1 MKKALL
7 LISAAMVMNV
17 ALSQKKPVVV
27 NEVDLKRY
35 AGTWYE
41 ISRLPNSFEKN
52 LKCITATYTLRDD
65 GKIGVLNQ
73 GRKINDPLKKDT
85 ANGVAK
91 VPDKNVP
98 GKLRVSFFRPFW
110 GNYWILYLDKDYRHV
125 LVGDPSYK
133 YLWIL
138 NREKTMDE
146 STYSMLIEKAREQG
160 YDTEP
165 MIKVEHDCN

>member
-1 MKKALL
+1 
-7 LISAAMVMNV
+7 MVMNAV
-17 ALSQKKPVVV
+17 MSQKKPEVVK
-27 NEVDLKRY
+27 EVDLKKY

-41 ISRLPNSFEKN
+41 IARLPNSFEKN
-52 LKCITATYTLRDD
+52 LKCISATYTLRDD
-65 GKIGVLNQ
+65 GKINVLNQ
-73 GRKINDPLKKDT
+73 GRNIKDPSKKDS
-85 ANGVAK
+85 AEGIAK

-110 GNYWILYLDKDYRHV
+110 GDYWILYLDKDYRHV

-146 STYSMLIEKAREQG
+146 STYYMLIEKAKEQG
-160 YDTEP
+160 YNTGP
-165 MIKVEHDCN
+165 MIKVEHNCN